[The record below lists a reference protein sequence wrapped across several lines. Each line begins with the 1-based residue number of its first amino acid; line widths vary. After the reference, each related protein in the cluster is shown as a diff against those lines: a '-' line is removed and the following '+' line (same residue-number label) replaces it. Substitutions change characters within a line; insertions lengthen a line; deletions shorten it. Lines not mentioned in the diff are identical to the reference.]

1 MDIHFILC
9 VIIQYYF
16 IFFLRLFYHW
26 ELFKLASVYLWHTHD
41 YGFLFFSTL
50 YFLME
55 QDAPGPSYIFLAAVS
70 KSFTFPSPT
79 SDLFLLNNNFR
90 NKIFPLE
97 TRCAHCFEVPSLLA
111 FWVDRLRKSYACV
124 IQFFIKI
131 FLEQFKVHNKIKRK
145 AQRVFA

>member
-55 QDAPGPSYIFLAAVS
+55 QDAPGPSYIFLQQFQNHS
-70 KSFTFPSPT
+70 
-79 SDLFLLNNNFR
+79 LFQAPLLIYFYWIIILET
-90 NKIFPLE
+90 KIFPLE
-97 TRCAHCFEVPSLLA
+97 TRCAHCFEVPLLLA
-111 FWVDRLRKSYACV
+111 FWVDRLRKSIRV
-124 IQFFIKI
+124 WFN
-131 FLEQFKVHNKIKRK
+131 FLLRYF
-145 AQRVFA
+145 